1 MSIKGHDP
9 ELPFIHYAM
18 LSDTDERIELKSS
31 GPSILIKDKKH
42 YRLGE
47 TKSTAD
53 HEFTYY
59 YNLVDSLSLD

>member
-18 LSDTDERIELKSS
+18 LSDTDERIELKSF
-31 GPSILIKDKKH
+31 GVDIFIKNMKYYK
-42 YRLGE
+42 LSE
-47 TKSTAD
+47 NKSTGD